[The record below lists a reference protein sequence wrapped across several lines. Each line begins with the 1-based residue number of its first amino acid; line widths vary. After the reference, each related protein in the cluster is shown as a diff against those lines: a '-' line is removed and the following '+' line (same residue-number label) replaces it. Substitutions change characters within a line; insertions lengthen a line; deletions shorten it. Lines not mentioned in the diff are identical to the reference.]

1 MADDAGALPEAG
13 DPSSMEP
20 VDDSGFDPEGQ
31 MDAPAFDPASNDA
44 AFDAGGDDAGFGDD
58 PPGSD
63 GFAGGYEQDYIQPD
77 STPSDMF
84 GAPIQRR
91 PSVRFEE
98 KAVITRLHML
108 EFISEKEW
116 WYEGQNQLCFTLA
129 LWVIFMFI
137 MYTRSGIN
145 ESYNLHLS
153 VVDHMENI
161 VAHPLLSGIRV
172 RAVEDDPL
180 PCKCACQASS
190 AGLPKGPCDSKASEI
205 IDFLGLPPK
214 NMSYKRLAPAMYV
227 AALMDKSVGIVPS
240 DLGDKLGAG
249 NDDIESVTWDT
260 IQQPHHVW
268 FWIEHGFLPDVWRP
282 RSQQAGNGTL
292 QGLVAQKNLIIGGVR
307 ARQTRSAWSATCDG
321 KVSSDFSDFYRT
333 DCRSKEA
340 ATGSY
345 GPMAMNTTNTTRNS
359 IHAFQPSVAKEQDGY
374 YDALFDVEL
383 NISSSLETAT
393 LCRKYN
399 WIDGATRTV
408 NLQSVALNAEVG
420 MFAIIDIE
428 FKFPAG
434 GGVEKKVGVHTIH
447 TTGSKQSFSDIIP
460 ELMWAGMII
469 LLIRQEIWQMC
480 SAGCGE
486 AGFKSGCM
494 DYWLDL
500 WCVVDW
506 ISIFVAILIAI
517 FWMLQMSSIGTISED
532 VAALPRS
539 PFLNG
544 PPADIFMY
552 RTQWQKILDDCI
564 TVFGRKQYYQLSLF
578 WYTLILTGRFLKGFL
593 SQAKL
598 AMLQLTVGTVTWDL
612 YHLLIFFG
620 MLFLNFQLGGHILF
634 GPELEEW
641 SSMVEAGATSVRMLL
656 GSYQFDP
663 MFEIAPVS
671 ATMWFWCFLFSM
683 VFVLMNLIFAMI
695 ADYFH
700 SIRESLGET
709 DTLWRD
715 SVNAITDFWWR
726 LQWRKIQF
734 DDSEYKTAFI
744 EGAYTDVVSGLMEAC
759 EVPASMERGANHTCI
774 GVRLGRRHMEALSVE
789 APVAWSSEVP
799 DGNKGFNN
807 MTSKEIQGLGT
818 EMMAADHLMELAMTH
833 VITETDHKNK
843 SELSMVR
850 HFVALLRE
858 HHREMDKHCYN
869 LEGEVTM
876 DHEDLIKCVSYLEQN
891 VRVCLDELKKL
902 KAVGVHSLAPPMQAL
917 PRPGTL
923 AAKEAQQS
931 SMVAPG
937 ALLRAID
944 IHQKINAQAP
954 GRGPPVPPMLSL
966 DPHNQKEGSIASA
979 ALMDAPVSNQA
990 LLSLGHNSSL
1000 SALGRP
1006 VPALAGM
1013 GDLPARA
1020 LTNAPANAPMAQQFS
1035 NAQPQGEMLQLADN
1049 SNGGQPPAGARM
1061 LQLGDLEGM

>member
-1 MADDAGALPEAG
+1 MADGAGADEGALPEAG
-13 DPSSMEP
+13 DPSSMAPLESE
-20 VDDSGFDPEGQ
+20 DAGFL
-31 MDAPAFDPASNDA
+31 ASNDA
-44 AFDAGGDDAGFGDD
+44 AFMPGSDDDAALDAGGDDAGFDFG
-58 PPGSD
+58 
-63 GFAGGYEQDYIQPD
+63 PD
-77 STPSDMF
+77 NF
-84 GAPIQRR
+84 GAPPLDPFEQDMWVPESRPSNDEGQQIRRR
-91 PSVRFEE
+91 PSVQFQE

-116 WYEGQNQLCFTLA
+116 WYEGQNALLFTLV
-129 LWVIFMFI
+129 LWVIFIFI

-153 VVDHMENI
+153 VVGHMENI

-172 RAVEDDPL
+172 RAVADDPL

-190 AGLPKGPCDSKASEI
+190 AGMPAGPCDSKASEI

-214 NMSYKRLAPAMYV
+214 NMSYKRLAPAMYI
-227 AALMDKSVGIVPS
+227 AALMDKTVGIVPS

-249 NDDIESVTWDT
+249 NDDIEQVTWDT

-333 DCRSKEA
+333 DCRSKKA

-345 GPMAMNTTNTTRNS
+345 GPTGMNTTNTTRNS

-428 FKFPAG
+428 FQFPPG
-434 GGVEKKVGVHTIH
+434 GGVLKKVGVHTIH
-447 TTGSKQSFSDIIP
+447 TTGSKQSFGDIIP

-469 LLIRQEIWQMC
+469 LLIRQEVWQMC
-480 SAGCGE
+480 KAGYERKCL
-486 AGFKSGCM
+486 

-506 ISIFVAILIAI
+506 ISIFVSILICI

-532 VAALPRS
+532 VAALPRG
-539 PFLNG
+539 PFANG
-544 PPADIFMY
+544 PPADILMY

-620 MLFLNFQLGGHILF
+620 MLFLNFQVGGHILF

-671 ATMWFWCFLFSM
+671 ATMWFWSFLFSM
-683 VFVLMNLIFAMI
+683 VLVFMNLIFAMI

-715 SVNAITDFWWR
+715 TVNAIKDLWWR
-726 LQWRKIQF
+726 LEWRKIQF

-744 EGAYTDVVSGLMEAC
+744 EGAYTDVVEGLMEAC
-759 EVPASMERGANHTCI
+759 EVPASMERGAEHTCL
-774 GVRLGRRHMEALSVE
+774 GVRLGRRHMEALSVD
-789 APVAWSSEVP
+789 VP
-799 DGNKGFNN
+799 TAEENKGFVG
-807 MTSKEIQGLGT
+807 MTSKGIQELGT

-833 VITETDHKNK
+833 VVTETDHKNK

-850 HFVALLRE
+850 HFVALLRN
-858 HHREMDKHCYN
+858 HHKEMDDHCQL
-869 LEGEVTM
+869 LEAEVTT

-891 VRVCLDELKKL
+891 VRVCLDELKHL
-902 KAVGVHSLAPPMQAL
+902 KSVGVHSLAPPMQAL

-923 AAKEAQQS
+923 AAIEAQQS

-944 IHQKINAQAP
+944 IQAKMSAKAP

-966 DPHNQKEGSIASA
+966 AGPGATNIAAA
-979 ALMDAPVSNQA
+979 ALMDAPMSNAA

-1006 VPALAGM
+1006 VPASAGM
-1013 GDLPARA
+1013 DDLPARA
-1020 LTNAPANAPMAQQFS
+1020 LTNAPANAAVAQQFS
-1035 NAQPQGEMLQLADN
+1035 NDQPQGEMLQLADN
-1049 SNGGQPPAGARM
+1049 SNGQPPAGARM